1 MNIFNQSDIR
11 SLDKQSRTNLIN
23 ALAGIRPANLIG
35 SISENKITNLAIFNS
50 VMHIGADPALM
61 GFIMRP
67 TTVKRDTYE
76 NIINTKEFSINH
88 VNSDIVAA
96 AHQTSARFE
105 ISEFEACGLSP
116 EYGSIIKAPYVK
128 EASIQIG
135 LKLAEIIPIQS
146 NDTKIIIGEILE
158 IRIKDES
165 CLETDFNL
173 NLEAAKSIGV
183 NGLDSYYTLQK
194 VAKFKYAKP
203 NLAPEIIS

>member
-105 ISEFEACGLSP
+105 ISEFEACKLNP
-116 EYGSIIKAPYVK
+116 EYSSIVKAPYVQ

-135 LKLAEIIPIQS
+135 LKLAEIISIQS
-146 NDTKIIIGEILE
+146 NDTKLIIGEILE
-158 IRIKDES
+158 IRIKDVN
-165 CLETDFNL
+165 CIETDFSL
-173 NLEAAKSIGV
+173 NLEASQSMGV
-183 NGLDSYYTLQK
+183 NGLDTYYSLQK
-194 VAKFKYAKP
+194 VAKLKYAKP

>member
-1 MNIFNQSDIR
+1 
-11 SLDKQSRTNLIN
+11 
-23 ALAGIRPANLIG
+23 
-35 SISENKITNLAIFNS
+35 
-50 VMHIGADPALM
+50 M

-76 NIINTKEFSINH
+76 NIISTKEFSINH

-105 ISEFEACGLSP
+105 ISEFEACKLNP
-116 EYGSIIKAPYVK
+116 EYSSIVKAPYVQ

-146 NDTKIIIGEILE
+146 NDTKLIIGEILE
-158 IRIKDES
+158 IRIKDAN
-165 CLETDFNL
+165 CLETDFSL
-173 NLEAAKSIGV
+173 NLEASQSIGV
-183 NGLDSYYTLQK
+183 NGLDTYYSLQK